1 MLARFDEILSVALQD
16 SKETKGYRWTDGPT
30 YSQCENSMPS
40 TNTVYG
46 GIINRA
52 KSPENFIIQV
62 PFKVFKRNYTAH
74 FNADFIFKDI
84 SRKCVFQACANQEK
98 TAVLF

>member
-1 MLARFDEILSVALQD
+1 MLAKFDEIPSMALQF
-16 SKETKGYRWTDGPT
+16 SKETKGYRQPDPHT
-30 YSQCENSMPS
+30 QCENSMPS